1 MSRHEACP
9 YVGQGGFAREET
21 MAEQRTGR
29 VNSGDVSLFYRAFGT
44 PGGKTPILILHGSN
58 YYDSY
63 DWIGVASA
71 LAGDREVVVP
81 DRRGW
86 GESTWSPS
94 KDYTRDALLD
104 DVLAVTAAVR
114 WNKFILMGHSGAGPV
129 IISFA
134 VNFPD
139 RLEKLVIVDSQM
151 NRDEDATTGPTVGN
165 PPMVFPSIEEAMARF
180 ARLNN
185 PPRFGL
191 DRERAEHALIKM
203 ANGYMLKR
211 DPDNGNRKPIG
222 EGAQMPARRPVR
234 EMWAE
239 LAMVKVPSILVRG
252 LQSDRYPP
260 ATVERLTKEYPQIPQ
275 FTVQSQH
282 DIPRMAPDALIAHVK
297 KFLGAA

>member
-1 MSRHEACP
+1 MGLLPVEPGR
-9 YVGQGGFAREET
+9 T
-21 MAEQRTGR
+21 DIMAVEQRTGR
-29 VNSGDVSLFYRAFGT
+29 LNSGDVSLFYRAFGA
-44 PGGKTPILILHGSN
+44 PGATPILLLHGSN

-71 LAGDREVVVP
+71 LASDREVVTP

-94 KDYTRDALLD
+94 KDYSRDALLD
-104 DVLAVTAAVR
+104 DMLAVIAAMKWDKPIV
-114 WNKFILMGHSGAGPV
+114 MGHSGAGPT

-139 RLEKLVIVDSQM
+139 KISKLVIVDSQM

-165 PPMVFPSIEEAMARF
+165 PPMVFESVEAAMARF
-180 ARLNN
+180 ARLKN

-191 DRERAEHALIKM
+191 DRERAQLALVKVDS
-203 ANGYMLKR
+203 GYVLKR

-222 EGAQMPARRPVR
+222 EGAALPRRATR
-234 EMWAE
+234 EEWAG
-239 LAMVKVPSILVRG
+239 LRVVKTSTLLVRG

-260 ATVERLTKEYPQIPQ
+260 ETVARLTKEYPQIHQ
-275 FTVQSQH
+275 ETVQSQH
-282 DIPRMAPDALIAHVK
+282 DIPRMAPDALVAHVR
-297 KFLGAA
+297 KFIGTT

>member
-1 MSRHEACP
+1 
-9 YVGQGGFAREET
+9 
-21 MAEQRTGR
+21 MADYRTGR
-29 VNSGDVSLFYRAFGT
+29 VNSGDVSIFYRAFGT

-63 DWIGVASA
+63 DWIGVATA
-71 LAGDREVVVP
+71 LATDREVVTP

-104 DVLAVTAAVR
+104 DVLTVTAAVR
-114 WNKFILMGHSGAGPV
+114 WQKFILMGHSGAGPV

-151 NRDEDATTGPTVGN
+151 NRDEDAVTGPTVGN
-165 PPMVFPSIEEAMARF
+165 PPMMFASIDEAMARF

-191 DRERAEHALIKM
+191 DRERATHALIKLE
-203 ANGYMLKR
+203 NGYMLKR

-222 EGAQMPARRPVR
+222 EGAALPPRRPVR

-239 LAMVKVPSILVRG
+239 LAMVKTPTILVRG

-260 ATVERLTKEYPQIPQ
+260 ETVARLTKEYPQIHQ
-275 FTVQSQH
+275 ETVQSQH
-282 DIPRMAPDALIAHVK
+282 DIPRMAPDALVAHVR
-297 KFLGAA
+297 KFLGND

>member
-1 MSRHEACP
+1 MT
-9 YVGQGGFAREET
+9 V
-21 MAEQRTGR
+21 EQRTGR
-29 VNSGDVSLFYRAFGT
+29 ISSGDVSLFYRAFGA
-44 PGGKTPILILHGSN
+44 PGATPILILHGSN

-71 LAGDREVVVP
+71 LATDREVVTP

-86 GESTWSPS
+86 GESQWSPS

-104 DVLAVTAAVR
+104 DMLAMIAHMKWT
-114 WNKFILMGHSGAGPV
+114 KPIIMGHSGAGPL

-139 RLEKLVIVDSQM
+139 QISKLLIVDSQM
-151 NRDEDATTGPTVGN
+151 NRDEDAARGPTVGN
-165 PPMVFPSIEEAMARF
+165 PPQVFPSVEAAMAHF

-185 PPRFGL
+185 PPRMGL
-191 DRERAEHALIKM
+191 DRARAEQALVKVE
-203 ANGYMLKR
+203 NGYMLKR

-222 EGAQMPARRPVR
+222 EGASLPRRPVR

-239 LAMVKVPSILVRG
+239 LAMVKTPTLLVRG

-260 ATVERLTKEYPQIPQ
+260 ATVERLTKDYPQIIQ
-275 FTVQSQH
+275 ATVESQH
-282 DIPRMAPDALIAHVK
+282 DVARMAPDALVAHVR
-297 KFLGAA
+297 KFIGTD

>member
-1 MSRHEACP
+1 
-9 YVGQGGFAREET
+9 
-21 MAEQRTGR
+21 MAGEQRTGR
-29 VNSGDVSLFYRAFGT
+29 FNSGDVSLFYRAFGA
-44 PGGKTPILILHGSN
+44 PGRTPIVILHGSN

-63 DWIGVASA
+63 DWIGVATA
-71 LAGDREVVVP
+71 LASDREVVVP

-86 GESTWSPS
+86 GESQWSPS
-94 KDYTRDALLD
+94 KDYSRDALLD
-104 DVLAVTAAVR
+104 DALAVIAHMR
-114 WNKFILMGHSGAGPV
+114 WQKPIVMGHSGAGPV

-139 RLEKLVIVDSQM
+139 QLSKLVIVDSQM

-165 PPMVFPSIEEAMARF
+165 PPLVFESIDAAMARF

-191 DRERAEHALIKM
+191 DRERAQHALVKVE
-203 ANGYMLKR
+203 NGYMLKR

-222 EGAQMPARRPVR
+222 EGKSLPRRPTR

-239 LAMVKVPSILVRG
+239 LAMVKTPTLLVRG

-260 ATVERLTKEYPQIPQ
+260 ATVERLIKEYPQIQ
-275 FTVQSQH
+275 QETVQSQH
-282 DIPRMAPDALIAHVK
+282 DIPRMAPDALVAHVRT
-297 KFLGAA
+297 FLGTT